1 MEKGGKAP
9 GERQRAPGQRPL
21 WPQDDTVSDDFAF
34 LREKIKPLQPGI
46 CLLRIQN
53 IFQKWKQKKRLFQK
67 NKMNENWLAV
77 GLPSGNIKV
86 SLGAAGK

>member
-1 MEKGGKAP
+1 MKSVTPHIQAVQRTQTRYIKKVLLLRWMEKGGKAP

-53 IFQKWKQKKRLFQK
+53 IFQK
-67 NKMNENWLAV
+67 
-77 GLPSGNIKV
+77 
-86 SLGAAGK
+86 